1 MPKPHTFPFIF
12 NDAKCITISDLKK
25 LGYIKPNINKV
36 GSIRWT
42 DSKGVETSSITVQS
56 KINNSLKIL
65 IFDYKCNDEKSF
77 NYTIPLVTIPS
88 NLGKGKVWYFICPFT
103 YKRCRKLHLIDCHF
117 IHRTAIRGV
126 YEKQIHSKKWRV
138 LDNTFNDYFKID
150 DYYQELYSKH
160 FTKYYKGKPTK
171 RYLRLMKKINKVE
184 NISADEI
191 ENLFLL

>member
-1 MPKPHTFPFIF
+1 MPKPHTFPFIY
-12 NDAKCITISDLKK
+12 NDIKCITISDLKK

-56 KINNSLKIL
+56 KINNSLKVL
-65 IFDYKCNDEKSF
+65 IIDYKCNNKKSF

-171 RYLRLMKKINKVE
+171 RYLRLMKKINKAE